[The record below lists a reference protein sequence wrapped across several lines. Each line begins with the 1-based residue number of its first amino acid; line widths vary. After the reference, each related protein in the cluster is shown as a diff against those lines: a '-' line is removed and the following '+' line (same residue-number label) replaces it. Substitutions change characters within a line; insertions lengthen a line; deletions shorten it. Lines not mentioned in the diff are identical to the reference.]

1 MSLRAGLVINH
12 ITKLAAHCH
21 STGESS
27 PPVCVAADNNVT
39 NNQINNKTKRK
50 EKVVASLL
58 LVPQLALSWLYT
70 KGRKIVS
77 I

>member
-12 ITKLAAHCH
+12 ITKLAGH

-50 EKVVASLL
+50 EKVVGSFLW
-58 LVPQLALSWLYT
+58 VPQLALS
-70 KGRKIVS
+70 
-77 I
+77 